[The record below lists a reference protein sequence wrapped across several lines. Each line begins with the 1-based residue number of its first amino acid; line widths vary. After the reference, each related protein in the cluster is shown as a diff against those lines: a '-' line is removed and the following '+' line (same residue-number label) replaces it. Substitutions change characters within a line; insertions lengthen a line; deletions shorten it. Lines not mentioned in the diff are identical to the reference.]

1 MNWYLKVLKQYFDF
15 KGRAR
20 RKEYWMFTLV
30 NVIIFA
36 ILAAIDFTVLG
47 ADVETGGMILYPLY
61 ALVVMIPSLAVSIR
75 RLHDSGRNGWYIL
88 SVFIPIVGGLVL
100 IYFMVQDSEAGD
112 NKWGPNPKKAPQI
125 LANQMA

>member
-20 RKEYWMFTLV
+20 RKEYWMFTLF
-30 NVIIFA
+30 NLI
-36 ILAAIDFTVLG
+36 ILAALSVIDFAVLG

-61 ALVVMIPSLAVSIR
+61 ALIVFIPSLAVGIR
-75 RLHDSGRNGWYIL
+75 RLHDSGRSGWYMFT
-88 SVFIPIVGGLVL
+88 VFIPVIGSLVL
-100 IYFMVQDSEAGD
+100 IYFLVQDSEAGD